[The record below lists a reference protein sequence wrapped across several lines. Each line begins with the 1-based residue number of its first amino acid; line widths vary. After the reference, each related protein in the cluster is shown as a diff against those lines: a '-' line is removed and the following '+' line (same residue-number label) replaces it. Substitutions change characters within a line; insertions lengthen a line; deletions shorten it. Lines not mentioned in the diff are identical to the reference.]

1 LAARQSEKAVDDALR
16 MLIDKNMEIS
26 DEQVLALVR
35 SSQPVPV
42 VTKLRIP
49 AVDLTY
55 YDQLL
60 QEVLS

>member
-1 LAARQSEKAVDDALR
+1 MDDALR

-26 DEQVLALVR
+26 DEQVQALVR
-35 SSQPVPV
+35 SSQLVPV

-49 AVDLTY
+49 AVDLTC

-60 QEVLS
+60 QEVVS